1 MTANPGGDA
10 PSGDALAG
18 DAVAGDALVMAGTV
32 ERGSFRLEADLR
44 AAPGEV
50 LGVLGPNGAG
60 KTTMLRALSGLDAL
74 TTGTIR
80 LGGLTLDDV
89 ATGTFVP
96 AQRRPV
102 GLVFQSYRL
111 FPHLDVRDNVAYAP
125 RVQGAG
131 RRQARA
137 AADTW
142 LERFDLTS
150 LATRRPHQ
158 ISGGQAQQVALA
170 RALAADPRF
179 LLLDEPL
186 SALDARTRLDVRARL
201 RSHLEQFAGPVLIIT
216 HDPLE
221 AMIMADRLLV
231 IENGRV
237 VQQGTPAQVA
247 RQPATQYVAR
257 LVGLNLYTG
266 SLEMATRQVALDVGG
281 TFTVTM
287 GEDAASG
294 TVAPVGVPPV
304 GVPPA
309 GVASLGVA
317 SAGGASAGA
326 ASAGAAPAQAGQPA
340 LRVLVGLRPSA
351 ITVHTARPTQAS
363 PRNVWKGTVTAM
375 ELLADRVRVQVDA
388 TPPALV
394 DISSAA
400 VADLAL
406 RPGTVVWLSAKATET
421 EAYPDP
427 GTRHRT

>member
-1 MTANPGGDA
+1 MSANPGGE
-10 PSGDALAG
+10 
-18 DAVAGDALVMAGTV
+18 ALVMSGTV

-50 LGVLGPNGAG
+50 LAVLGPNGAG
-60 KTTMLRALSGLDAL
+60 KTTLLRALSGLEAL
-74 TTGTIR
+74 TSGTIR
-80 LGGLTLDDV
+80 LGDLTLDDA
-89 ATGTFVP
+89 ATDTFVP
-96 AQRRPV
+96 AQLRPV

-137 AADTW
+137 TADTW
-142 LERFDLTS
+142 LERLDLS
-150 LATRRPHQ
+150 ALATRRPHQ

-201 RSHLEQFAGPVLIIT
+201 RSHLEQFTGPVLIIT

-266 SLEMATRQVALDVGG
+266 TLEVASHRVFLDAGG
-281 TFTVTM
+281 TFTVTL
-287 GEDAASG
+287 GDDDPAASG
-294 TVAPVGVPPV
+294 GTGESTRP
-304 GVPPA
+304 
-309 GVASLGVA
+309 
-317 SAGGASAGA
+317 
-326 ASAGAAPAQAGQPA
+326 
-340 LRVLVGLRPSA
+340 VLVGLRPSA
-351 ITVHTARPTQAS
+351 ITIHTVRPTHAS
-363 PRNVWKGTVTAM
+363 PRNVWEGKVVGL

-406 RPGTVVWLSAKATET
+406 RPGTAVWLSAKATET
-421 EAYPDP
+421 EAYAAPAAA
-427 GTRHRT
+427 GGSAQRSRYRS

>member
-1 MTANPGGDA
+1 MTANP
-10 PSGDALAG
+10 SGE
-18 DAVAGDALVMAGTV
+18 ALVMAGSV

-44 AAPGEV
+44 ADPGEV
-50 LGVLGPNGAG
+50 LGILGPNGAG
-60 KTTMLRALSGLDAL
+60 KTTLLRALSGLDPL
-74 TTGTIR
+74 TSGSIS
-80 LGGLTLDDV
+80 LGDLTLDDV
-89 ATGTFVP
+89 ATDTFVP

-102 GLVFQSYRL
+102 GLVFQNYRL

-142 LERFDLTS
+142 LERLDLTA

-158 ISGGQAQQVALA
+158 ISGGQAQRVALA

-186 SALDARTRLDVRARL
+186 SALDAKTRLDVRAQL
-201 RSHLEQFAGPVLIIT
+201 RSHLDEFAGPVVIIT

-221 AMIMADRLLV
+221 AMIMADRLVV

-237 VQQGTPAQVA
+237 VQQGSPAEVA

-266 SLEMATRQVALDVGG
+266 TLEVATAAVSLDVGG
-281 TFTVTM
+281 TFTVTW
-287 GEDAASG
+287 GDDN
-294 TVAPVGVPPV
+294 P
-304 GVPPA
+304 
-309 GVASLGVA
+309 
-317 SAGGASAGA
+317 GALART
-326 ASAGAAPAQAGQPA
+326 GQSTRP
-340 LRVLVGLRPSA
+340 VLVVLRPSA
-351 ITVHTARPTQAS
+351 ITILTARPTQAS
-363 PRNVWKGTVTAM
+363 PRNVWPGTVAAL

-394 DISSAA
+394 DISAAA

-406 RPGTVVWLSAKATET
+406 RPGTAVWLSAKATET
-421 EAYPDP
+421 EAYPDASAHHKP
-427 GTRHRT
+427 

>member
-1 MTANPGGDA
+1 MS
-10 PSGDALAG
+10 PSQEGE
-18 DAVAGDALVMAGTV
+18 ALVMSGTV
-32 ERGSFRLEADLR
+32 ERGSFELAADLR

-60 KTTMLRALSGLDAL
+60 KTTLLRALSGLDAL
-74 TTGTIR
+74 STGSIR

-89 ATGTFVP
+89 ETGTFLP
-96 AQRRPV
+96 AERRPV
-102 GLVFQSYRL
+102 GLVFQNYRL
-111 FPHLDVRDNVAYAP
+111 FPHLNVRDNVAYAP

-137 AADTW
+137 DADSW
-142 LERFDLTS
+142 LERLDLTA
-150 LATRRPHQ
+150 LATRRPDQ

-170 RALAADPRF
+170 RALAADPGL

-186 SALDARTRLDVRARL
+186 SALDAKTRLDVRARL
-201 RSHLEQFAGPVLIIT
+201 RSHLEEFTGPVLIIT

-221 AMIMADRLLV
+221 AMVMADRLLV

-237 VQQGTPAQVA
+237 VQQGSPAQVA

-266 SLEMATRQVALDVGG
+266 MLEVATRRVILDVGG
-281 TFTVTM
+281 TLTVTLADD
-287 GEDAASG
+287 EAE
-294 TVAPVGVPPV
+294 
-304 GVPPA
+304 
-309 GVASLGVA
+309 A
-317 SAGGASAGA
+317 SA
-326 ASAGAAPAQAGQPA
+326 QTGQSTRP
-340 LRVLVGLRPSA
+340 VLVGLRPSA
-351 ITVHTARPTQAS
+351 ISIHTERPAQAS
-363 PRNVWKGTVTAM
+363 PRNVWQGTIGGL

-400 VADLAL
+400 VAELGL
-406 RPGTVVWLSAKATET
+406 RPGLGVWLSAKATET

-427 GTRHRT
+427 GTRHRL

>member
-1 MTANPGGDA
+1 MTANP
-10 PSGDALAG
+10 SGE
-18 DAVAGDALVMAGTV
+18 ALVMAGSV

-44 AAPGEV
+44 ADPGEV
-50 LGVLGPNGAG
+50 LGILGPNGAG
-60 KTTMLRALSGLDAL
+60 KTTLLRALSGLDPL
-74 TTGTIR
+74 TSGSIS
-80 LGGLTLDDV
+80 LGDLTLDDV
-89 ATGTFVP
+89 ATDTFVP

-102 GLVFQSYRL
+102 GLVFQNYRL

-142 LERFDLTS
+142 LERLDLTA

-158 ISGGQAQQVALA
+158 ISGGQAQRVALA

-186 SALDARTRLDVRARL
+186 SALDAKTRLDVRAQL
-201 RSHLEQFAGPVLIIT
+201 RSHLDEFAGPVVIIT

-221 AMIMADRLLV
+221 AMIMADRLVV

-237 VQQGTPAQVA
+237 VQQGSPAEVA

-266 SLEMATRQVALDVGG
+266 TLEVATAVVSLDVGG
-281 TFTVTM
+281 TFTVTW
-287 GEDAASG
+287 GDDD
-294 TVAPVGVPPV
+294 P
-304 GVPPA
+304 
-309 GVASLGVA
+309 
-317 SAGGASAGA
+317 GASART
-326 ASAGAAPAQAGQPA
+326 GQSTRP
-340 LRVLVGLRPSA
+340 VLVVLRPSA
-351 ITVHTARPTQAS
+351 ITILTARPTQAS
-363 PRNVWKGTVTAM
+363 PRNVWQGTVAAL

-394 DISSAA
+394 DISAAA

-406 RPGTVVWLSAKATET
+406 RPGTAVWLSAKATET
-421 EAYPDP
+421 EAYPDASAHHKP
-427 GTRHRT
+427 

>member
-1 MTANPGGDA
+1 MR
-10 PSGDALAG
+10 PSQDGET
-18 DAVAGDALVMAGTV
+18 LVMSGTV
-32 ERGSFRLEADLR
+32 QRGSFRLEADLR

-60 KTTMLRALSGLDAL
+60 KTTLLRALSGLDAL
-74 TTGTIR
+74 STGSIR
-80 LGGLTLDDV
+80 LGALTLDDA
-89 ATGTFVP
+89 ATDTFVP
-96 AQRRPV
+96 AERRPV
-102 GLVFQSYRL
+102 GLVFQNYRL
-111 FPHLDVRDNVAYAP
+111 FPHLNVRDNVAYGP

-131 RRQARA
+131 RSQARA

-142 LERFDLTS
+142 LKRLDLTA

-170 RALAADPRF
+170 RALAAEPRL

-186 SALDARTRLDVRARL
+186 AALDAKTRLEVRAQL
-201 RSHLEQFAGPVLIIT
+201 RAHLEEFTGPVLIIT

-237 VQQGTPAQVA
+237 VQQGSPAQVA

-266 SLEMATRQVALDVGG
+266 TLEEATRRVLLDAGG
-281 TFTVTM
+281 TFTVTLGDDDNM
-287 GEDAASG
+287 ASVRADQS
-294 TVAPVGVPPV
+294 TRP
-304 GVPPA
+304 
-309 GVASLGVA
+309 
-317 SAGGASAGA
+317 
-326 ASAGAAPAQAGQPA
+326 
-340 LRVLVGLRPSA
+340 VLVGLRPSA
-351 ITVHTARPTQAS
+351 ITIHTARPIHAS
-363 PRNVWKGTVTAM
+363 PRNVWQGTVVGL

-394 DISSAA
+394 DISTAA

-406 RPGTVVWLSAKATET
+406 RPGAGVWLSAKATET

-427 GTRHRT
+427 GTRKL

>member
-1 MTANPGGDA
+1 
-10 PSGDALAG
+10 
-18 DAVAGDALVMAGTV
+18 VAERRSRRVTPPEPGDALVMSGTV
-32 ERGSFRLEADLR
+32 ERGSFRLEADLT

-50 LGVLGPNGAG
+50 VGVLGPNGAG
-60 KTTMLRALSGLDAL
+60 KTTLLRALSGLDAL
-74 TTGTIR
+74 SSGSIR
-80 LGGLTLDDV
+80 LGDLTLDDA
-89 ATGTFVP
+89 ATDTFVP
-96 AQRRPV
+96 VERRPV
-102 GLVFQSYRL
+102 ALVFQNYRL

-131 RRQARA
+131 RLQARA

-142 LERFDLTS
+142 LERLDLTA
-150 LATRRPHQ
+150 LATRRPHE

-170 RALAADPRF
+170 RALAAEPRL

-201 RSHLEQFAGPVLIIT
+201 RSHLDQFTGPVLIIT

-221 AMIMADRLLV
+221 AMIMADRLVV

-237 VQQGTPAQVA
+237 VQQGSPAHVA

-266 SLEMATRQVALDVGG
+266 TLDPTTRHVHLDAGG
-281 TFTVTM
+281 TFTVTL
-287 GEDAASG
+287 GDDDGVGSA
-294 TVAPVGVPPV
+294 VAGLPTR
-304 GVPPA
+304 
-309 GVASLGVA
+309 
-317 SAGGASAGA
+317 
-326 ASAGAAPAQAGQPA
+326 
-340 LRVLVGLRPSA
+340 RVLVGLRPSA
-351 ITVHTARPTQAS
+351 ITIHTARPTHAS
-363 PRNVWKGTVTAM
+363 PRNVWKGTVVAL

-394 DISSAA
+394 DISTGA

-406 RPGTVVWLSAKATET
+406 RPGTLVWLSAKATET

-427 GTRHRT
+427 GTPERRRTERE

>member
-1 MTANPGGDA
+1 MVDRGNHAMTANP
-10 PSGDALAG
+10 SGE
-18 DAVAGDALVMAGTV
+18 ALVMAGSV

-44 AAPGEV
+44 ADPGEV
-50 LGVLGPNGAG
+50 LGILGPNGAG
-60 KTTMLRALSGLDAL
+60 KTTLLRALSGLDPL
-74 TTGTIR
+74 TSGSIS
-80 LGGLTLDDV
+80 LGDLTLDDV
-89 ATGTFVP
+89 ATDTFVP

-102 GLVFQSYRL
+102 GLVFQNYRL

-142 LERFDLTS
+142 LERLDLTA

-158 ISGGQAQQVALA
+158 ISGGQAQRVALA

-186 SALDARTRLDVRARL
+186 SALDAKTRLDVRAQL
-201 RSHLEQFAGPVLIIT
+201 RSHLDEFAGPVVIIT

-221 AMIMADRLLV
+221 AMIMADRLVV

-237 VQQGTPAQVA
+237 VQQGSPAEVA

-266 SLEMATRQVALDVGG
+266 TLEVATAVVSLDVGG
-281 TFTVTM
+281 TFTVTW
-287 GEDAASG
+287 GDDD
-294 TVAPVGVPPV
+294 P
-304 GVPPA
+304 
-309 GVASLGVA
+309 
-317 SAGGASAGA
+317 GASART
-326 ASAGAAPAQAGQPA
+326 GQSTRP
-340 LRVLVGLRPSA
+340 VLVVLRPSA
-351 ITVHTARPTQAS
+351 ITILTARPTQAS
-363 PRNVWKGTVTAM
+363 PRNVWQGTVAAL

-394 DISSAA
+394 DISAAA

-406 RPGTVVWLSAKATET
+406 RPGTAVWLSAKATET
-421 EAYPDP
+421 EAYPDASAHHKP
-427 GTRHRT
+427 